1 MSSDAS
7 TLNKLLGSPQ
17 VRLWH
22 TASTIKECEDVKLP
36 YPLKVWNYSACP
48 HHETPD
54 ASCVWHLCGGD
65 PFKHQNKTAAFSYKS
80 RKSIVGNSTGT
91 GKQQPISEPV
101 LTPTGWRAIGD
112 LKAGDLV
119 MGANGKPTE
128 VLQVHPQTERRTY
141 KVTFNDG
148 SWTLAGPEHLWLAG
162 TKSGLSQGGR
172 MKVVN
177 TLKMLETIHRSWVI
191 PQVEPIQYPQDGP
204 LPCDPYLLGVCLG
217 DGSVGKYGTIT
228 LSTDMEILDR
238 LGISPTR
245 DHKTSNFTK
254 YAVVEKG
261 LLNDSIS
268 PQSRSWSKVIPE
280 RFMRATPEQRLDL
293 LRGLMDTD
301 GTPQHTGG
309 TEYSTTSEVLAHQVQ
324 ELAESLGGVA
334 RISGHRVTKYTHNG
348 EVREGRPSWRVNVK
362 LPTGINPFYLTR
374 KAEKYIMPTK
384 YPARRIVES
393 IEQVED
399 QDSVCISV
407 SAEDSLY
414 VTRHHIVTHNTL
426 SALLTLALAAHYG
439 EPVRAI
445 IVVPTIS
452 VKQWHAETSRWTP
465 GFDTVSVPAKTPKRD
480 RIQTYASKWNIL
492 IMGYHAFTKDVKYL
506 EKVGIL
512 QVISDD
518 IDPALSVNNKTFQA
532 LESLCRKANLVV
544 VQNATALQV
553 NLLQLYA
560 SSRLI
565 GGGDIWGSERN
576 FQQMY
581 VRKEKVTVISKSGK
595 KINSTQAVGY
605 KNLAQPLT
613 SNVLTPYGWSTIGSL
628 KVGDKVVDSKGGVQ
642 TVEYISEQG
651 VKDVWR
657 VTLRDG
663 STSLAAGDHLWDVKC
678 PDGKIR
684 TLETK
689 ELVTRYNRGVQIPVP
704 HGMIEGT
711 SEPKC
716 DPYLMGVL
724 IGDGHVKGGVSFVC
738 NKNELDIIDNLAL
751 PDGVSSKITKE
762 FTNHV
767 NVYLKTD
774 HTVDGLECSECG
786 EVPVISRSMC
796 RRCYSRLFYSHDH
809 TNHDLL
815 PDPWEG
821 LKSSGIWGKVGV
833 NKVMPDNWISWSFDN
848 RLALL
853 QGLLDAD
860 GSVDPKR
867 GRITFVTISPHLA
880 RGVLDLARSLGVVG
894 YVHNYSRESSFD
906 PSKVSN
912 HYRVSLNNNGL
923 PLFKTSSKRDKLA
936 SSKKPSNG
944 SSRTV
949 VSVERVEDS
958 EVRCIGVSSV
968 DSLYITDDF
977 MLTHN
982 THFKSKFSPMNIRIT
997 YDDITDDVQI
1007 PQLLT
1012 EQVYLEMSPRQRTR
1026 YTELQD
1032 AVRTVMN
1039 NKNLPASKKVVTA
1052 LTAFTYGSQICSGT
1066 FCLKTVE
1073 GDHEPDA
1080 PDASPKLDW
1089 IIDKLNSDWV
1099 DEKVVVYAKF
1109 RGAISALQ
1117 GRLQKNGIGFS
1128 TIWGVETDANVRQAE
1143 MDKFWQD
1150 PDTRVMIIS
1159 VSGERSLN
1167 LQNASILV
1175 MWDLQLNPARVAQIA
1190 GRVRRVGSK
1199 HKRVFVFELL
1209 HENTQEDRYMASL
1222 AARQTLFDYVYD
1234 IDNTDIDQDQ
1244 LLISKLDPDQ
1254 VLRLI
1259 RP

>member
-7 TLNKLLGSPQ
+7 TMNKLLGSPQ

-22 TASTIKECEDVKLP
+22 TASTIKDCEDVKLP
-36 YPLKVWNYSACP
+36 YPLKVWNYSACS

-112 LKAGDLV
+112 LKAGDFV

-148 SWTLAGPEHLWLAG
+148 SWTLAGPEHLWFAG

-261 LLNDSIS
+261 LLNDSIR

-301 GTPQHTGG
+301 GTPQHPGG

-334 RISGHRVTKYTHNG
+334 RISGPRVTKYTHNG
-348 EVREGRPSWRVNVK
+348 ELREGRPSWRVNVK

-384 YPARRIVES
+384 YPARRIVKS

-465 GFDTVSVPAKTPKRD
+465 GFDTVSIPAKTPKRD
-480 RIQTYASKWNIL
+480 RIQTYASRWNII

-581 VRKEKVTVISKSGK
+581 VRKEKVTVMSKAGK
-595 KINSTQAVGY
+595 KVTTTQAVGY
-605 KNLAQPLT
+605 RNL
-613 SNVLTPYGWSTIGSL
+613 
-628 KVGDKVVDSKGGVQ
+628 D
-642 TVEYISEQG
+642 
-651 VKDVWR
+651 
-657 VTLRDG
+657 
-663 STSLAAGDHLWDVKC
+663 
-678 PDGKIR
+678 
-684 TLETK
+684 
-689 ELVTRYNRGVQIPVP
+689 
-704 HGMIEGT
+704 
-711 SEPKC
+711 
-716 DPYLMGVL
+716 
-724 IGDGHVKGGVSFVC
+724 
-738 NKNELDIIDNLAL
+738 
-751 PDGVSSKITKE
+751 
-762 FTNHV
+762 
-767 NVYLKTD
+767 
-774 HTVDGLECSECG
+774 
-786 EVPVISRSMC
+786 
-796 RRCYSRLFYSHDH
+796 
-809 TNHDLL
+809 
-815 PDPWEG
+815 
-821 LKSSGIWGKVGV
+821 
-833 NKVMPDNWISWSFDN
+833 
-848 RLALL
+848 
-853 QGLLDAD
+853 
-860 GSVDPKR
+860 
-867 GRITFVTISPHLA
+867 
-880 RGVLDLARSLGVVG
+880 
-894 YVHNYSRESSFD
+894 
-906 PSKVSN
+906 
-912 HYRVSLNNNGL
+912 
-923 PLFKTSSKRDKLA
+923 
-936 SSKKPSNG
+936 
-944 SSRTV
+944 
-949 VSVERVEDS
+949 
-958 EVRCIGVSSV
+958 
-968 DSLYITDDF
+968 
-977 MLTHN
+977 
-982 THFKSKFSPMNIRIT
+982 HFKSKFSPMNIRIT

-1089 IIDKLNSDWV
+1089 IIDKLNTDWV

-1128 TIWGVETDANVRQAE
+1128 TIWGVETDANIRQAE
-1143 MDKFWQD
+1143 MERFWQD

-1190 GRVRRVGSK
+1190 GRVRRVGSQ